1 MQSLSDRIDCGD
13 CSGHVRAVM
22 VKRRDQRAGIFADLS
37 VVINTTA
44 ASLEHFT
51 PGGLIARR
59 RERREARTILER
71 LHLVARS
78 IDAPARQLSG
88 GNQQKLLIG
97 RALLSA
103 PRLLVFD
110 EPTRGVDVGA
120 KQEIYAILAEIAG
133 RGVGVLLISS
143 ELNEL
148 LTLCH
153 RIFVV
158 HDRRIIRSVGTAETS
173 EDALLLAA
181 TRGSSC
187 W

>member
-1 MQSLSDRIDCGD
+1 
-13 CSGHVRAVM
+13 
-22 VKRRDQRAGIFADLS
+22 
-37 VVINTTA
+37 
-44 ASLEHFT
+44 
-51 PGGLIARR
+51 
-59 RERREARTILER
+59 
-71 LHLVARS
+71 LVARS
-78 IDAPARQLSG
+78 LDAPAQQLSG

-120 KQEIYAILAEIAG
+120 KQEIYAILADVAG

-181 TRGSSC
+181 TGGE
-187 W
+187 